1 MYSDNF
7 VGTPFL
13 PNTQRQHPE
22 SNSKKLGF
30 GQLYFLIFGLPNTSN
45 VKILG
50 DKMIK
55 NGIGN
60 NVKILGDKIIK
71 NAIGNNVKM
80 LLIKWK
86 GYCTRSQHM
95 NQHQSLN

>member
-1 MYSDNF
+1 MKNAI
-7 VGTPFL
+7 G
-13 PNTQRQHPE
+13 N
-22 SNSKKLGF
+22 
-30 GQLYFLIFGLPNTSN
+30 N

-55 NGIGN
+55 NAIGN
-60 NVKILGDKIIK
+60 NVKILGDKMIK

-95 NQHQSLN
+95 NQHQSLNKTLAKW